1 MSPEALKAEEEAEGE
16 GEDRAEE
23 PSKLTFLSF
32 LEEGE
37 VWSPLFDPCSALSLC
52 CRAVGLLAAVST
64 VREEEEF
71 LLPLLLTADML
82 LIPMPSRPLVR
93 LTGMLCLSCLSLSLS
108 ASVLRGS
115 SSSELWMRT
124 MPLTSS
130 SSSSSSSVYFDCG
143 KALFFS
149 ICREGQEWS
158 DYRHTC
164 IGWKRKMCVCV
175 CVLSEATLFCTV
187 LHLWVRGMMSPLR
200 AKRDQCLP
208 CLAVVANVRVNV
220 EVR

>member
-1 MSPEALKAEEEAEGE
+1 MSPEALKAEEEAAGE

-64 VREEEEF
+64 VREEF
-71 LLPLLLTADML
+71 LLLLLPTADML

-93 LTGMLCLSCLSLSLS
+93 LTGMLCLSLSLSLSLS
-108 ASVLRGS
+108 ASALRGS

-130 SSSSSSSVYFDCG
+130 SSSSSSSSVYFDCG

-149 ICREGQEWS
+149 VCREGQEWS
-158 DYRHTC
+158 DYRHTSS
-164 IGWKRKMCVCV
+164 GWRRKMFVCV
-175 CVLSEATLFCTV
+175 
-187 LHLWVRGMMSPLR
+187 
-200 AKRDQCLP
+200 
-208 CLAVVANVRVNV
+208 
-220 EVR
+220 